1 MRLRPARSPPPPV
14 TGAARTGRRVSAGG
28 GGDTCARSPTPR
40 GPGAGQRG
48 GQRAAR
54 RARTGRAEQSRAGG
68 GRCAALGSAPPR
80 ERAGG
85 GGGASPWAAG
95 SAVRSG
101 TAAQSPHG
109 AVGRPRG
116 CSASREFRKG
126 CAERRLRYRPGA
138 RALAGLR
145 QAVAPA
151 LAPDS
156 GSARPLRA
164 ERPGRPVLRPSR
176 GCPGPRGA
184 EVPGGVRTLVR
195 CSRLCHCPQ
204 GFRSWVTTGGGG
216 SQWAS

>member
-54 RARTGRAEQSRAGG
+54 RPRQARAGTGRAGG
-68 GRCAALGSAPPR
+68 GRCAALGSAPLR

-85 GGGASPWAAG
+85 GGGASPPAAG
-95 SAVRSG
+95 SALRSG
-101 TAAQSPHG
+101 TAARSPLG

-116 CSASREFRKG
+116 GCASREFRRG
-126 CAERRLRYRPGA
+126 CTERRLRCRPGA
-138 RALAGLR
+138 KAFAGLR

-151 LAPDS
+151 LGRVA
-156 GSARPLRA
+156 GSARPAML
-164 ERPGRPVLRPSR
+164 L
-176 GCPGPRGA
+176 GA
-184 EVPGGVRTLVR
+184 E
-195 CSRLCHCPQ
+195 
-204 GFRSWVTTGGGG
+204 
-216 SQWAS
+216 